1 MEPVNF
7 NKQFNAFAYKELG
20 LMESDRLF
28 NTFNINHNVILQY
41 DRLKKSY
48 YLLIPLDKTI
58 NTVVYREEK
67 CGIDIGC
74 RTHNKAN
81 ALFRFAQFVSLTVII
96 FIIILNIIFNVS

>member
-1 MEPVNF
+1 MDPTDIRGIPFYN
-7 NKQFNAFAYKELG
+7 KELG

-74 RTHNKAN
+74 RTFMTIYSNNKCIEVGN
-81 ALFRFAQFVSLTVII
+81 NKII
-96 FIIILNIIFNVS
+96 